1 MLRSLSVA
9 IGMAGLVVAAD
20 PTGTEPGQVLPG
32 PFNAFVVFGGPKG
45 TSTEPV
51 QTEERQNFADKARV
65 GKFHDLIT
73 RFGLDPTV
81 AIFTREAPPAEDSPL
96 GKLIKQLDTTVQAK
110 RNSRL
115 HAFVVFLGL
124 KNELLKDDTRIPQIK
139 AIEQLATKLELKET
153 PLALDQSESD
163 RTKSFNIGNDDQVV
177 VIFYDT
183 LVVRAKLVFT
193 NDKPLDEAG
202 IKAVEAEI
210 EKLLKKK

>member
-1 MLRSLSVA
+1 MIRGLLILTA
-9 IGMAGLVVAAD
+9 LTGLVVAAD

-32 PFNAFVVFGGPKG
+32 PFNTFVVFGGPKG

-51 QTEERQNFADKARV
+51 QTEERQNYADRTRV

-73 RFGLDPTV
+73 RFELDPTV
-81 AIFTREAPPAEDSPL
+81 AVFTREAPPAEDSPL

-124 KNELLKDDTRIPQIK
+124 KNEFLKDDTRIPQIK
-139 AIEQLATKLELKET
+139 AIEQLATKLELKEA

-163 RTKSFNIGNDDQVV
+163 RTKAFNIGNDDQVV
-177 VIFYDT
+177 VLFYDN
-183 LVVRAKLVFT
+183 LKVRARMVFT
-193 NDKPLDEAG
+193 NDKPLDEEG
-202 IKAVEAEI
+202 LKAIANEI
-210 EKLLKKK
+210 DKLLKKQ